1 MIMNS
6 IKKQNAE
13 KDEQR
18 ELIKSFGLN
27 DTKPR
32 RDILRLLQKEHGPFS
47 AEEILQA
54 IGPESCDQ
62 ATVFRTLKQFLGKGL
77 VKAISLNEGFIRY
90 EFNDPRHHHHHI
102 ICRNCQ
108 KLETI
113 EECLVKGL
121 ENKLA
126 QKGYTKIDHSL
137 EFFGLC
143 PDCSEHS
150 Q

>member
-1 MIMNS
+1 MKDQTGPD
-6 IKKQNAE
+6 IKK
-13 KDEQR
+13 
-18 ELIKSFGLN
+18 LIKDAGLN
-27 DTKPR
+27 FTIPR
-32 RDILRLLQKEHGPFS
+32 KEILQLLRTQHGPFS
-47 AEEILQA
+47 AEEIQQK
-54 IGPESCDQ
+54 IGPNCCDQ
-62 ATVFRTLKQFLGKGL
+62 ATVFRTLKQFLAKGL
-77 VKAISLNEGFIRY
+77 INSVTLNEGFIRY
-90 EFNDPRHHHHHI
+90 EFNDPQHHHHHI

-126 QKGYTKIDHSL
+126 QKGYTKINHSL

-143 PDCSEHS
+143 PDCSQLS